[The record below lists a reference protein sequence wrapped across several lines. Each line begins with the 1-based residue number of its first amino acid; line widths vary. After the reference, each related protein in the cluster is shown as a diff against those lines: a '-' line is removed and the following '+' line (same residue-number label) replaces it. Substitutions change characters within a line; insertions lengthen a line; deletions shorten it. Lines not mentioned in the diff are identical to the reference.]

1 MTSIIL
7 LIVALFL
14 DGFLSIIIPLN
25 YPFLPLI
32 TVTTIYIIYPIFK
45 KKQKKYLLITFMVG
59 ILYDLLY
66 TNQLLFNAIIF
77 TTIAYITIYFYKTY
91 QQTKITK
98 IIYLIMIIILYE
110 IITASILFVFQVTS
124 INIARIVYKILYS
137 ILLNI
142 IYAIILN
149 NLLIKES

>member
-1 MTSIIL
+1 M
-7 LIVALFL
+7 
-14 DGFLSIIIPLN
+14 
-25 YPFLPLI
+25 
-32 TVTTIYIIYPIFK
+32 
-45 KKQKKYLLITFMVG
+45 KKQKNYLLITFMVG

>member
-14 DGFLSIIIPLN
+14 DGFLSTIIPLN

-32 TVTTIYIIYPIFK
+32 TVTTIYLIYPILK
-45 KKQKKYLLITFMVG
+45 KKQKTYLLISFISG

-77 TTIAYITIYFYKTY
+77 TTTSYITKYFYKTY

-98 IIYLIMIIILYE
+98 IIYLIIILIIYE
-110 IITASILFVFQVTS
+110 LLSASLLFIFQITS
-124 INIARIVYKILYS
+124 ITISRIIYKILYS

-142 IYAIILN
+142 IYAVIIN
-149 NLLIKES
+149 IFLIKES

>member
-1 MTSIIL
+1 MISVIL

-14 DGFLSIIIPLN
+14 DGFLSIVIPLN

-32 TVTTIYIIYPIFK
+32 TVTTIYMIYPIFK
-45 KKQKKYLLITFMVG
+45 KKQKNYFLITFIVG
-59 ILYDLLY
+59 LLYDLLY
-66 TNQLLFNAIIF
+66 TNHLLFNAIIF
-77 TTIAYITIYFYKTY
+77 TTIAYVTKYFYKTY

-110 IITASILFVFQVTS
+110 VITALILFVFQITS
-124 INIARIVYKILYS
+124 ITIARIIYKILYS

-142 IYAIILN
+142 IYAVILN